1 MTDTP
6 ATPDPLQAWAAEL
19 TALLGLPDEVDVATV
34 LDVAR
39 DAAHGVARPAAPL
52 TTFVLGLAVGRAT
65 ASGAESRAE
74 LARLAPLVQDLATR
88 GTPA

>member
-6 ATPDPLQAWAAEL
+6 TPDPLQAWLAEL
-19 TALLGLPDEVDVATV
+19 VTLLGLPDEVDVATV

-52 TTFVLGLAVGRAT
+52 TTFVLGLAVGRAA
-65 ASGAESRAE
+65 ASGAEARAE